1 LNGKICLDYT
11 YSYGGIKILWSN
23 GVTTFCLEDVVPG
36 AYTATVTSAGFCSVT
51 LNVTVPFALS
61 DQDKNGNDTRI
72 DVFPNPVTD
81 ALIINLP
88 LDLNSCKLSF
98 YDVLGRQVCTKNL
111 VPGYNKLALENMVPG
126 IYTFHIWD
134 AGKVLRSGK
143 VVKM

>member
-1 LNGKICLDYT
+1 
-11 YSYGGIKILWSN
+11 
-23 GVTTFCLEDVVPG
+23 
-36 AYTATVTSAGFCSVT
+36 
-51 LNVTVPFALS
+51 VPFALS
-61 DQDKNGNDTRI
+61 DQDKNGNDTHI

-81 ALIINLP
+81 ALSVNLP

-111 VPGYNKLALENMVPG
+111 VHGYNKLELGNMVPG
-126 IYTFHIWD
+126 IYTFHIGD